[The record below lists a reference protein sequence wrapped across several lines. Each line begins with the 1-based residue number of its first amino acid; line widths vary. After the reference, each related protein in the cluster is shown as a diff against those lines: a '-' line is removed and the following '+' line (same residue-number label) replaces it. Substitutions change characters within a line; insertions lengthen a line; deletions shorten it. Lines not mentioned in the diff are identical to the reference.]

1 MIPRLHKRG
10 TSFKGA
16 CGYILHDAQTT
27 SRDRVLFSETRNL
40 ISKADDAWFEM
51 FATAR
56 DQALLKQQAG
66 QDARGRKNTKPVMH
80 YSLSWANTES
90 PSPEHMKETALAS
103 LKALGLEGHQAV
115 MAAHGDKQ
123 HLHVHIVV
131 NTIHPETGLTAP
143 LKYTKERLSRW
154 AEAYEREHGIHCQE
168 RIRNNAERERAA
180 KARDGAALLMLGGLQ
195 GDRAKPP
202 YVRVKHVAPNRKQ
215 WFAQKELKARMS
227 RLRAELDLTLKAER
241 TVLWEKHEKV
251 RAFLDENSNAAADNA
266 REYVQARYKP
276 NWRELYR
283 AQKKELK
290 HVERGTIFERAV
302 FVFGRRERLGNGKTL
317 SFRQMLPLI
326 LDGGKLMDRLDVAHQ
341 RERRSLAQIEKAETR
356 IYTDR
361 IWTQHKAKFDR
372 LKDEQASER
381 QAVRDEHFARTRGIT
396 LQHAKASLMTELQA
410 GAANGNA
417 PSAEQLKASMTHWRK
432 RNEGRDFGR
441 EM

>member
-1 MIPRLHKRG
+1 
-10 TSFKGA
+10 
-16 CGYILHDAQTT
+16 
-27 SRDRVLFSETRNL
+27 VLFSETRNL

-66 QDARGRKNTKPVMH
+66 RDARGRKNTKPVMH

-90 PSPEHMKETALAS
+90 PSLEHMKETALAS

-115 MAAHGDKQ
+115 IAAHGDKQ

-131 NTIHPETGLTAP
+131 NTIHPQTGLTAP
-143 LKYTKERLSRW
+143 LKYSKERLSRW

-168 RIRNNAERERAA
+168 RISNNAERDRAA
-180 KARDGAALLMLGGLQ
+180 RARDGAALLMLGGLQ
-195 GDRAKPP
+195 GDQAKPP
-202 YVRVKHVAPNRKQ
+202 YVRVKHVGPNRRQ

-241 TVLWEKHEKV
+241 AVLWEKHEKA
-251 RAFLDENSNAAADNA
+251 RAIIDENSNAAADNA
-266 REYVQARYKP
+266 RAHVQARFKP

-290 HVERGTIFERAV
+290 HVDRGNIFERAV
-302 FVFGRRERLGNGKTL
+302 FVFGQRERLGNGKSF

-361 IWTQHKAKFDR
+361 IWTLHKAKFDR
-372 LKDEQASER
+372 LKEEQARER

-396 LQHAKASLMTELQA
+396 LQHAKASLMTELHA
-410 GAANGNA
+410 GAANANA
-417 PSAEQLKASMTHWRK
+417 PSAEQLKASMAEWRK
-432 RNEGRDFGR
+432 RNDGRDFGR